1 MKWHGA
7 NEGLLAY
14 FLSGEKLSGYSA
26 NEDRS
31 PFADVCAS
39 LIELMVFDRF
49 LVGHPLGFQRCDDAV
64 VVVCDDRF
72 AAERLADSDDAV
84 IEAVHQH
91 EVRVDFGQFVAKD
104 GTQILELIIEREDG
118 DRLLQ
123 IGEVEE
129 LK

>member
-1 MKWHGA
+1 MDFHVLEWGDRMADKLAARG
-7 NEGLLAY
+7 GL
-14 FLSGEKLSGYSA
+14 EKLDGNSV

-49 LVGHPLGFQRCDDAV
+49 LVGHPLGFERRNDLIV
-64 VVVCDDRF
+64 IVCDDRF

-91 EVRVDFGQFVAKD
+91 EVRVDFGQFIANAHGFGLSSV
-104 GTQILELIIEREDG
+104 G
-118 DRLLQ
+118 
-123 IGEVEE
+123 
-129 LK
+129 